1 MIYVLEG
8 GEIVASM
15 CKTVTLDT
23 RFVMLDVALMV
34 AAAIIS
40 VTKIP
45 AFERKIFTAVAA
57 DT

>member
-1 MIYVLEG
+1 
-8 GEIVASM
+8 M

-23 RFVMLDVALMV
+23 RFVMLDVAMMV

-45 AFERKIFTAVAA
+45 AFERKIFTAVTA